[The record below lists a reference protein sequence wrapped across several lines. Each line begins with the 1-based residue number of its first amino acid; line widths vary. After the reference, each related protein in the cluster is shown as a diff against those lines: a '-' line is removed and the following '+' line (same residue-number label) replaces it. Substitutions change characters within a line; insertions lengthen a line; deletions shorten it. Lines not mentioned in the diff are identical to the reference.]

1 MYVSRTQYV
10 RYLQGYSSMLGVDV
24 RLKHTVTSAT
34 RPPGPALGSDR
45 WEVTVRIEAED
56 VEPVEKVYRPRV
68 LVVANGMFNNPTVP
82 EIPGLERFRGQT
94 MHSSNYKNGREFDGK
109 RVLVVGT
116 GNSGCE
122 IVCDLWEHGAKTT
135 VHNRSP
141 APVLPR
147 WIIALMQQS
156 GYCKPG
162 YGSTLEAC
170 EAANPQLYKAL
181 YDRTIEWLIRQTF
194 GDVVSAATA
203 GLVAATLTDTV
214 AASRSHTG
222 SSSSKATRCASGRRR
237 TRRRRWT
244 SG

>member
-1 MYVSRTQYV
+1 MCTDPVYVSRTQYV

-34 RPPGPALGSDR
+34 KPPGSGR
-45 WEVTVRIEAED
+45 WEVTVRIEGD
-56 VEPVEKVYRPRV
+56 GEPVEKVYRPRV
-68 LVVANGMFNNPTVP
+68 LVVGNGMFNNPTVP
-82 EIPGLERFRGQT
+82 QIPGLERFRGRT
-94 MHSSNYKNGREFDGK
+94 MHSSSYKNGREFEGK
-109 RVLVVGT
+109 KVLVVGT

-162 YGSTLEAC
+162 YGSTLEA
-170 EAANPQLYKAL
+170 
-181 YDRTIEWLIRQTF
+181 
-194 GDVVSAATA
+194 
-203 GLVAATLTDTV
+203 
-214 AASRSHTG
+214 
-222 SSSSKATRCASGRRR
+222 
-237 TRRRRWT
+237 
-244 SG
+244 